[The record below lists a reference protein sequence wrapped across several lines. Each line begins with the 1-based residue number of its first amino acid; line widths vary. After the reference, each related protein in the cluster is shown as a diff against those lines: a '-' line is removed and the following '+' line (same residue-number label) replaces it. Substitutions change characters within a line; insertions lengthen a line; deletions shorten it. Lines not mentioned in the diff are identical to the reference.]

1 MDTWSIFIF
10 IVLLGSVPLAVE
22 MARERGR
29 SRRAWFWVAFLVGPL
44 AVLALLVLGDLRN
57 RDANHA

>member
-10 IVLLGSVPLAVE
+10 IVFFASMPLAVE

-29 SRRAWFWVAFLVGPL
+29 SRRVWFWVAFMVGPL

-57 RDANHA
+57 SEANHA

>member
-1 MDTWSIFIF
+1 
-10 IVLLGSVPLAVE
+10 

-44 AVLALLVLGDLRN
+44 APVALLLFGDAKRSIP
-57 RDANHA
+57 AN